1 MEEVGQQ
8 TPALYN
14 LEYLKSLQEAK
25 LLKIKNKETCG
36 YICLSDEAFEDF
48 LVFLQSLERFFPEWD
63 FYYSSLAKAVIGID
77 GIYLYNKEIQVVHQE
92 TKEIYPIYDCFT
104 KFYLYLND
112 SGFVYFSGTVDF
124 HRTTI
129 TFAEAQHGFNH
140 PHNSRFTDSMDG
152 LEFTKFC
159 FGTSYFGQE
168 LMRIENRTTV
178 FKNYNSLFLEW
189 TNCLSTECEKGTYF
203 KSENVILQKT
213 SQIRYL
219 DYWVPEAIERIT
231 EQIILP
237 ALLTGQLDFTL
248 KGTEAQIIIDIN
260 KEELITFITE
270 NYPNYTPILF
280 CISESDEYFTLNSS
294 NYEYQKYAEA
304 LDFNSKNYSFL
315 FRGTSFPEQI
325 INIPEN
331 NTVNHVE
338 NLTIH
343 PNTLKLIKN
352 VIQNTFN
359 LSLLYLNYK

>member
-14 LEYLKSLQEAK
+14 LEYLKSLQAAN
-25 LLKIKNKETCG
+25 LLKIKSKETNK
-36 YICLSDEAFEDF
+36 YICLSNEAFEDF

-140 PHNSRFTDSMDG
+140 PHNSRFTNSMDG

-168 LMRIENRTTV
+168 LMRIENRTTGV
-178 FKNYNSLFLEW
+178 KLNFNDEDKLVIE
-189 TNCLSTECEKGTYF
+189 LSIMVEYGT
-203 KSENVILQKT
+203 KISVIANNIIQKV
-213 SQIRYL
+213 RYS
-219 DYWVPEAIERIT
+219 V
-231 EQIILP
+231 
-237 ALLTGQLDFTL
+237 
-248 KGTEAQIIIDIN
+248 
-260 KEELITFITE
+260 E
-270 NYPNYTPILF
+270 NYTGLKVA
-280 CISESDEYFTLNSS
+280 SV
-294 NYEYQKYAEA
+294 
-304 LDFNSKNYSFL
+304 
-315 FRGTSFPEQI
+315 
-325 INIPEN
+325 
-331 NTVNHVE
+331 TVNVQA
-338 NLTIH
+338 
-343 PNTLKLIKN
+343 
-352 VIQNTFN
+352 VRV
-359 LSLLYLNYK
+359 

>member
-8 TPALYN
+8 IPALYN
-14 LEYLKSLQEAK
+14 LEYLKSLQEAN
-25 LLKIKNKETCG
+25 LLKIKSAESTE
-36 YICLSDEAFEDF
+36 YTCLSNEAFKDF
-48 LVFLQSLERFFPEWD
+48 LVFLHSLERFFPEWD
-63 FYYSSLAKAVIGID
+63 FNYYLLGKAVIGID

-112 SGFVYFSGTVDF
+112 SGFVYVARTVDF

-140 PHNSRFTDSMDG
+140 PHNARFTNIIDG

-168 LMRIENRTTV
+168 LMRMENRIGA
-178 FKNYNSLFLEW
+178 FKNYNDLFLEW
-189 TNCLSTECEKGTYF
+189 TNCLSTECGAGTYF
-203 KSENVILQKT
+203 KSKSVILQKT
-213 SQIRYL
+213 SQIRYS
-219 DYWVPEAIERIT
+219 DDWDSDVVKTIT
-231 EQIILP
+231 EQIIIP
-237 ALLTGQLDFTL
+237 ALVTGQLDFTL
-248 KGTEAQIIIDIN
+248 KGTETQIIIDIN

-270 NYPNYTPILF
+270 NYPNYINILF
-280 CISESDEYFTLNSS
+280 CISDGGEYFTLNSS

-315 FRGTSFPEQI
+315 FRGISFPEQI

-331 NTVNHVE
+331 NTANRVE
-338 NLTIH
+338 NLTIY
-343 PNTLKLIKN
+343 PSTLKLIKDT
-352 VIQNTFN
+352 IQNTFN
-359 LSLLYLNYK
+359 LSLLYLNYQ

>member
-14 LEYLKSLQEAK
+14 LEYLKSLQEAN
-25 LLKIKNKETCG
+25 LLKIKSTKSNEYT
-36 YICLSDEAFEDF
+36 CLSNEAFEDF
-48 LVFLQSLERFFPEWD
+48 LVFLHSLEKFFPEWD
-63 FYYSSLAKAVIGID
+63 FSYSLLTKTVIGID

-104 KFYLYLND
+104 KFYLYLNN
-112 SGFVYFSGTVDF
+112 SGFVYITRTVDF

-140 PHNSRFTDSMDG
+140 PHNERFTDRMSG
-152 LEFTKFC
+152 LEFTRFC

-168 LMRIENRTTV
+168 LMRIENRITV
-178 FKNYNSLFLEW
+178 FKNYNDLFLEW
-189 TNCLSTECEKGTYF
+189 TNCLSTECAAGTYF

-213 SQIRYL
+213 SQLKYS
-219 DYWVPEAIERIT
+219 DGWDSDTVKKIT
-231 EQIILP
+231 EQIIIP
-237 ALLTGQLDFTL
+237 ALVTGQLDFTL
-248 KGTEAQIIIDIN
+248 KGIEAQVIVDIN

-270 NYPNYTPILF
+270 NYPNYTKILF
-280 CISESDEYFTLNSS
+280 CISDGGEYLTLNSG
-294 NYEYQKYAEA
+294 NYKYQKYASS

-315 FRGTSFPEQI
+315 FRGISFPEQI

-331 NTVNHVE
+331 NIVNHVE

-343 PNTLKLIKN
+343 PNVLGFIKN
-352 VIQNTFN
+352 IIQTTFN